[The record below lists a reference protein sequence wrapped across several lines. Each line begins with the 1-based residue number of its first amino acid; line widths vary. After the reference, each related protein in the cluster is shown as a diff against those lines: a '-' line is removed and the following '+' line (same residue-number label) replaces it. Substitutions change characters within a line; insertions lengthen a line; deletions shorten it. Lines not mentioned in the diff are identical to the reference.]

1 MPGQAF
7 LFATAG
13 LGVTIAGFAG
23 LITALD
29 TRPNRHRAV
38 QAYRVRNIVLDGFG
52 LTLASLGAIAVYA
65 FADDNVAAAVRF
77 ATLILI
83 LGWVRVLTPANLSG
97 PAWDGFDRRTLLG
110 VVIPTVILIVIAAV
124 SLVAASFG
132 FLQVLI
138 VLSLLG
144 PFTVF
149 YRTVRD
155 TYSEDLEGGLSTG
168 SAPDEHLDA
177 GSTRSQGRPR

>member
-29 TRPNRHRAV
+29 TGPNRHRAV

-65 FADDNVAAAVRF
+65 FTDGNVAVAVRF
-77 ATLILI
+77 ATLLLI
-83 LGWVRVLTPANLSG
+83 LTWVRVISPANLSG

-110 VVIPTVILIVIAAV
+110 VVIPVVSLIVIAAV
-124 SLVAASFG
+124 SLIPASPG

-138 VLSLLG
+138 VFSLGG

-155 TYSEDLEGGLSTG
+155 TYSEDLQGGLSTG
-168 SAPDEHLDA
+168 AVP
-177 GSTRSQGRPR
+177 

>member
-29 TRPNRHRAV
+29 TGTNRHKAV

-65 FADDNVAAAVRF
+65 FTDGNVAAAVRF
-77 ATLILI
+77 ATLLLI
-83 LGWVRVLTPANLSG
+83 LTWVRVISPANISG

-110 VVIPTVILIVIAAV
+110 VVIPVVSLIVIAAV
-124 SLVAASFG
+124 SLVPASAG

-138 VLSLLG
+138 VMSLGG

-168 SAPDEHLDA
+168 AAPDAHLEA
-177 GSTRSQGRPR
+177 